1 MGPGVY
7 VWMGTAVYGTRCICM
22 DGDCCVLYMY
32 GWGLLCMGPGVY
44 VCMGTAVLMAHK

>member
-7 VWMGTAVYGTRCICM
+7 VCM
-22 DGDCCVLYMY
+22 YGDCCVWDTVYMY